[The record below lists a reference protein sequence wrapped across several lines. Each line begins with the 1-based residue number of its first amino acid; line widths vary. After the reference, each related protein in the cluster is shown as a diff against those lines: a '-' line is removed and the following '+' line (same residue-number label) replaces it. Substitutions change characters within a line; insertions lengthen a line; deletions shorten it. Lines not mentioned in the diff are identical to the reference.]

1 MKFTQ
6 FALLGIVTAV
16 LASGCAGPEES
27 EPVEETAIVAE
38 GESNAGVEDEES
50 SAGVEVDEGLFNVD
64 VTVPA
69 GFIEGQTEAEIAANA
84 EEAGYTD
91 YVLNAD
97 GSVTYTMPKA
107 AYEAAL
113 QEMRDGVDEAIQEAV
128 NESPDVFTSVT
139 YDKSLANF
147 DVTVNRAA
155 YDEDFGAGFIGFT
168 LGLSGMF
175 YQMFEG
181 VPTED
186 QQVLINFIDESTNET
201 FDTQKWPLEE

>member
-6 FALLGIVTAV
+6 FAVLGLVTAV

-27 EPVEETAIVAE
+27 EPVEETAIVSEAE
-38 GESNAGVEDEES
+38 SSAGVGDEES
-50 SAGVEVDEGLFNVD
+50 SAGLEVDEGLFNVE

-69 GFIEGQTEAEIAANA
+69 GFIEGQTEADIAANA

-91 YVLNAD
+91 YVMNAD

-107 AYEAAL
+107 AYEEAL

-147 DVTVNRAA
+147 DVKVNRAA
-155 YDEDFGAGFIGFT
+155 YEQDFGAGFIGFT

-181 VPTED
+181 VPTEEQRVVID
-186 QQVLINFIDESTNET
+186 FIDGATGEV
-201 FDTQKWPLEE
+201 FDTQNWPMEG

>member
-6 FALLGIVTAV
+6 FAVLGLVTAV

-27 EPVEETAIVAE
+27 EPVEETAIVSEAE
-38 GESNAGVEDEES
+38 SSAGVGDEES
-50 SAGVEVDEGLFNVD
+50 SAGLEVDEGLFNVE

-69 GFIEGQTEAEIAANA
+69 GFIEGQTEADIAANA

-91 YVLNAD
+91 YVMNAD

-107 AYEAAL
+107 AYEEAL
-113 QEMRDGVDEAIQEAV
+113 QEMRDGVDEAIQEAA

-147 DVTVNRAA
+147 DVKVNRAA
-155 YDEDFGAGFIGFT
+155 YEQDFGAGFIGFT

-181 VPTED
+181 VPTEEQRVVID
-186 QQVLINFIDESTNET
+186 FIDGATGEV
-201 FDTQKWPLEE
+201 FDTQNWPMEG

>member
-6 FALLGIVTAV
+6 FALIGVVTAV

-38 GESNAGVEDEES
+38 EES
-50 SAGVEVDEGLFNVD
+50 SAGVEVDQGLFNVD

-69 GFIEGQTEAEIAANA
+69 GFFEGLTEADIAANA

-91 YVLNAD
+91 YVMNAD

-113 QEMRDGVDEAIQEAV
+113 QEMRDSVDEAIQEAV

-186 QQVLINFIDESTNET
+186 QQVLINFIDASTNET